1 MRTIET
7 NALVTEDGQLI
18 VPMPADI
25 VPGEHRVVVVIEEQ
39 PVAAPQKKRPPL
51 KFSAYPV
58 GLIDDTFTFRREELY
73 DTDRG

>member
-7 NALVTEDGQLI
+7 NALVTEDGKLI

-25 VPGEHRVVVVIEEQ
+25 APGEHRVVIVIEEQ
-39 PVAAPQKKRPPL
+39 PTVILEKKRVPL

-58 GLIDDTFTFRREELY
+58 GLIDETFTFRREELY